1 MESYLRGDSRVLN
14 WPRSFAPSQPKE
26 DTILVNQEVSSLLT
40 RSPELRHNRMC
51 VAGTGITVHRVAILT
66 NLGHSPE
73 DIVRKYKHLT
83 LAGVHAALAYYHANR
98 VEVDSEI
105 ASDEAEAAR
114 LEAEF
119 TRRPQVA

>member
-1 MESYLRGDSRVLN
+1 MN
-14 WPRSFAPSQPKE
+14 H
-26 DTILVNQEVSSLLT
+26 EVSSLLT
-40 RSPELRHNRMC
+40 CSPELRHGRVC

-83 LAGVHAALAYYHANR
+83 LAGVHAALAHYHANR
-98 VEVDSEI
+98 AEVEAEI

-119 TRRPQVA
+119 ARRPRVA